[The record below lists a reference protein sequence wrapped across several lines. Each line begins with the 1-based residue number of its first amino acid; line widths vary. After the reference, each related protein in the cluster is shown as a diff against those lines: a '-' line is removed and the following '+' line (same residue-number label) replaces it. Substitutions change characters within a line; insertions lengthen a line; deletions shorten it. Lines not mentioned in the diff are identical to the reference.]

1 MLLRMAFSCLVDA
14 DYVDTERHFDP
25 QRAAMRVPPSRA
37 GDLLPLLLVDQ
48 ERIMLGKVGAVNAV
62 RREVYGH
69 CLSTATESPGVYRLV
84 APTGAGKTRSALAFG
99 LRHAVEHHLERVIFA
114 VPYLSITDQV
124 AHVARSIFG
133 AENVLEH
140 HSGILT
146 REPSFESKLAVQNW
160 SAALIVTTTVQLLE
174 SLLSNRPSRCRKLH
188 NIANSVII
196 LDEVQTLPIM
206 LLQPIVSVLQ
216 ELVDRYGCS
225 VVLSTATQPAL
236 TGESRYLQGFGT
248 VRDIV
253 GPEKAR
259 EHFQKLRRVSYEVRP
274 DGWSWQRVA
283 HELRQEGRAMAV
295 VNTRADAADLF
306 DQVGGDALHLSASMC
321 GAHRKDVLSEV
332 WSRLDQNQECLLIS
346 TQVVEAG
353 VDLDFDCVFRAFGP
367 LDRIVQAAG
376 RCNREGRLQEGR
388 VVVFGASDGSL
399 PQGEYRTATH
409 LARNTLRRGIELHD
423 PGVWDRYFR
432 RIYQGVDT
440 DTNHVQPLRSQFNYP
455 EVARQFRLIDDGQQ
469 DVIVAYDNRAR
480 ILIARIKAEGEL
492 RRGDLKRL
500 QPYAVGLYPRD
511 FDKSAAE
518 REEVAEGVWVWNGQ
532 YDKKKGVIIGQ

>member
-1 MLLRMAFSCLVDA
+1 
-14 DYVDTERHFDP
+14 
-25 QRAAMRVPPSRA
+25 
-37 GDLLPLLLVDQ
+37 
-48 ERIMLGKVGAVNAV
+48 
-62 RREVYGH
+62 
-69 CLSTATESPGVYRLV
+69 
-84 APTGAGKTRSALAFG
+84 
-99 LRHAVEHHLERVIFA
+99 LRHAVEHHLERVVFA

-196 LDEVQTLPIM
+196 LDEVQTLPIT

-236 TGESRYLQGFGT
+236 TGQFRYLQGFGM

-295 VNTRADAADLF
+295 VNTRVDAADLC

-332 WSRLDQNQECLLIS
+332 RSRLAQDQACLLIS

-388 VVVFGASDGSL
+388 VVVFAASDGSL
-399 PQGEYRTATH
+399 PPGEYRTATH
-409 LARNTLRRGIELHD
+409 LARNTLRRGIDLHD

-432 RIYQGVDT
+432 RLYQGVDT
-440 DTNHVQPLRSQFNYP
+440 DANHVQPLRSQFNYP
-455 EVARQFRLIDDGQQ
+455 EVARRFRLIDDGQQ

-480 ILIARIKAEGEL
+480 TLIARIRAEGEL

-511 FDKSAAE
+511 FDKSAAD
-518 REEVAEGVWVWNGQ
+518 REEIAEGVWVWNGQ
-532 YDKKKGVIIGQ
+532 YDDKKGVIIDQ